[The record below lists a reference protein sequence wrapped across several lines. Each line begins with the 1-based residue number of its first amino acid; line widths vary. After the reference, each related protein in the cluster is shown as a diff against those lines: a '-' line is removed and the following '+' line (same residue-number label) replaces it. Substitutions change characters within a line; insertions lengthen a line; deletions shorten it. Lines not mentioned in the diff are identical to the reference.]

1 MPPGRWRCR
10 PPRIDS
16 LGGSGAAVRLG
27 TRVVAPAATGISV
40 DDDPSMTAS
49 ANGYPSHARL
59 PLRAPAAR
67 SGSLPIAA
75 AIPRLAIVGGGPGGL
90 FTAYELQRIA
100 DRRIAV
106 TIYEA
111 SDRLGGKVIT
121 NRFETADVRYEA
133 GAAEFYEYEHLGH
146 DPLKE
151 LIRELGL
158 PIRPM
163 GGPAVIVDGHVVANL
178 DDVRD
183 RLGADAERS
192 LLDFDRRARDR
203 MTPREFYRS
212 GDVDVSPSAAGAR
225 RFDATLS
232 EIDCPNARRYVEHL
246 IHSDLAAEPS
256 QTNEEFGLQNFLMND
271 PTYMRLYGIEGGNAR
286 LVEALAARID
296 AAVRPGRR
304 VDSVE
309 RTQDGAMVV
318 RSQGGDGVH
327 AEEFDF
333 VVVALPHAAVAKV
346 SFLGDGLREAVAAH
360 HAHHDHPAH
369 YLRITMLFDRP
380 FWRGSLSDSF
390 WMLDRFG
397 GCCLYDESSR
407 DPSTSHG
414 VLGWLLGGDA
424 AKSLADADDATILS
438 AAFDTLPPILSE
450 ARDRMLEARV
460 HRWIGEVSA
469 LPGGSS
475 PWPRDRRHCPD
486 PIGHPHLF
494 MVGDYLYDSTLNGVL
509 DSAEHVAGW
518 IAARVSDAARR

>member
-1 MPPGRWRCR
+1 MSK
-10 PPRIDS
+10 PR
-16 LGGSGAAVRLG
+16 V
-27 TRVVAPAATGISV
+27 
-40 DDDPSMTAS
+40 
-49 ANGYPSHARL
+49 
-59 PLRAPAAR
+59 
-67 SGSLPIAA
+67 
-75 AIPRLAIVGGGPGGL
+75 AIVGGGPGGL

-100 DRRIAV
+100 DRPLAV
-106 TIYEA
+106 TIFEA

-121 NRFETADVRYEA
+121 PRFESADVRYEA

-163 GGPAVIVDGHVVANL
+163 GGPAVIVEGQVVANL
-178 DDVRD
+178 DDLRE

-212 GDVDVSPSAAGAR
+212 GDVDLPPSPAGLR
-225 RFDATLS
+225 RFDTTLS
-232 EIDCPNARRYVEHL
+232 EIACPNARRYVEHL

-271 PTYMRLYGIEGGNAR
+271 PAYMRLYGIEGGNAR
-286 LVEALAARID
+286 LVEALAERIE
-296 AAVRPGRR
+296 ATVRLGRR
-304 VDSVE
+304 VESVE
-309 RTQDGAMVV
+309 RAPSGAMVV
-318 RSQGGDGVH
+318 CSQGDDGAH

-333 VVVALPHAAVAKV
+333 VVVALPHAGVAKV

-407 DPSTSHG
+407 DPSASHG
-414 VLGWLLGGDA
+414 VLGWLLGGEA
-424 AKSLADADDATILS
+424 AKAYAQADDAAILT
-438 AAFDTLPPILSE
+438 AAFDALPPILSQARERLIE
-450 ARDRMLEARV
+450 ARI
-460 HRWIGEVSA
+460 HRWVGEVSA
-469 LPGGSS
+469 LPGGST

-486 PIGHPHLF
+486 PLGHPNLF

-518 IAARVSDAARR
+518 IAAHVSEASRR